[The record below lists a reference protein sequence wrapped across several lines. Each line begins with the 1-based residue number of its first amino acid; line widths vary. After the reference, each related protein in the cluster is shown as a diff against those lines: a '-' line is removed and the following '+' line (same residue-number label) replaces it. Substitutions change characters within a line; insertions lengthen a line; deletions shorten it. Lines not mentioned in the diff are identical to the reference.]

1 MTSTSTQH
9 TSASV
14 TGDGEAIVDC
24 LIRIMEDDSVGA
36 KPYERLD
43 AQLLLDS
50 IGFGRIAVDQASVTP
65 QAAALPATPPMPA
78 APGSPRAAN
87 DATPRRPVLTL
98 SEETLFHLPPI
109 VRRKTGRGRKMAD
122 FLNAVVRGELN
133 DFKPHHW
140 IRAAKHLA
148 ARAYS
153 REVAPERP
161 GLSAQDAMKL
171 IDKLFPGFKHYHRVD
186 MKQIIHLGFKDMAA
200 DDDRPL
206 NGSAASRAHDRPDF
220 EAGVRAETERRA
232 EREAEAEPEPYRPK
246 LEALRAHLLAQAE
259 QRRLEDEEYE
269 RLEEE
274 RRKKDENIDP
284 ADRRSEETDVLHDR
298 PDDYDQPRLDQPRL
312 VKGFSGP
319 PDDYDQPR
327 LIEGF
332 PHRPDDCESRP
343 RRPIGLSRWER
354 KAMEKGHNLGWDCGI
369 PP

>member
-1 MTSTSTQH
+1 MG
-9 TSASV
+9 SAQTLVPTDDDQLADDVDEYAAYIRQV

-50 IGFGRIAVDQASVTP
+50 IGFGRIAVDQAAITP

-87 DATPRRPVLTL
+87 DASPRRPVLTL

-109 VRRKTGRGRKMAD
+109 VRQKTDRGRKMAD
-122 FLNAVVRGELN
+122 FLNAVVRGEMK

-153 REVAPERP
+153 REVDPERP

-171 IDKLFPGFKHYHRVD
+171 IDRLFPGFKHYHRVD
-186 MKQIIHLGFKDMAA
+186 MKQIIHLGFQDMAA
-200 DDDRPL
+200 DDDKPL
-206 NGSAASRAHDRPDF
+206 NGSASPRPYNRPDF
-220 EAGVRAETERRA
+220 EAARAQYEAGVRAETERRA
-232 EREAEAEPEPYRPK
+232 EREAEAAPEAEAEPEPEAVPHMSGF
-246 LEALRAHLLAQAE
+246 EALRARYEARLRAE
-259 QRRLEDEEYE
+259 AKRRRLEEDGS
-269 RLEEE
+269 
-274 RRKKDENIDP
+274 DP
-284 ADRRSEETDVLHDR
+284 ADRRSESETEGVSD
-298 PDDYDQPRLDQPRL
+298 
-312 VKGFSGP
+312 P
-319 PDDYDQPR
+319 PDDY
-327 LIEGF
+327 
-332 PHRPDDCESRP
+332 ESRP
-343 RRPIGLSRWER
+343 GRPVGLSRWER
-354 KAMEKGHNLGWDCGI
+354 KAIEKGHDLGWDCGI